1 MSEFEDKLNSIL
13 SDPEQ
18 MANITRLAGQ
28 LMGGGAGETEPPVQQ
43 GAARPAE
50 GGFDPGMLG
59 RLQGLMGS
67 LSGQDDGKS
76 GLFKAL
82 APYLREERRA
92 KLEKA
97 LRLAK
102 AAKLAGAALGE
113 FGGGEGGGL

>member
-28 LMGGGAGETEPPVQQ
+28 LMGNAEKEPAQQ
-43 GAARPAE
+43 AAAQPE
-50 GGFDPGMLG
+50 DGGFDPGMLG

-67 LSGQDDGKS
+67 LSGQNDGKA

>member
-1 MSEFEDKLNSIL
+1 MSEFEDKLGSIL

-28 LMGGGAGETEPPVQQ
+28 LMGNLSPENEPSEPSSTAQPTEV
-43 GAARPAE
+43 
-50 GGFDPGMLG
+50 GFDPGMLG

-67 LSGQDDGKS
+67 LSGQGDDKA
-76 GLFKAL
+76 GLIKAL

-97 LRLAK
+97 MRLAK

-113 FGGGEGGGL
+113 FGGEGGGL

>member
-1 MSEFEDKLNSIL
+1 MSEFEDKLSSIL
-13 SDPEQ
+13 SDPEE
-18 MANITRLAGQ
+18 MAKITRLAGQ
-28 LMGGGAGETEPPVQQ
+28 LMGNADESPPS
-43 GAARPAE
+43 AARPE
-50 GGFDPGMLG
+50 DGGFDPGMLG

-67 LSGQDDGKS
+67 LSGKGDDKA

-82 APYLREERRA
+82 APYLREERRT

-113 FGGGEGGGL
+113 FGVEGGGL

>member
-28 LMGGGAGETEPPVQQ
+28 LMGNISPENEPPAEPT
-43 GAARPAE
+43 AAHSE
-50 GGFDPGMLG
+50 VGFDPGMLG

-67 LSGQDDGKS
+67 LSGKGDDKA
-76 GLFKAL
+76 GLVKAL

-97 LRLAK
+97 MRLAK

-113 FGGGEGGGL
+113 FGGEGGGL

>member
-13 SDPEQ
+13 SDPEE
-18 MANITRLAGQ
+18 MAKLTRLAGQ
-28 LMGGGAGETEPPVQQ
+28 LMGNGQKENEPPAQQ
-43 GAARPAE
+43 TVSGPE
-50 GGFDPGMLG
+50 DGGFDPGMLG

-67 LSGQDDGKS
+67 LSGKGDDKA

-82 APYLREERRA
+82 TPYLREERRV

-113 FGGGEGGGL
+113 FGGESGGL

>member
-28 LMGGGAGETEPPVQQ
+28 LMGNASPENEPPAEQT
-43 GAARPAE
+43 AARPD

-67 LSGQDDGKS
+67 LSGQGDDKA
-76 GLFKAL
+76 GLVKAL
-82 APYLREERRA
+82 APYLREERRLR
-92 KLEKA
+92 LEKA
-97 LRLAK
+97 MRLAK

-113 FGGGEGGGL
+113 FGGEGGGL

>member
-28 LMGGGAGETEPPVQQ
+28 LMGSGAGENEPPDPSS
-43 GAARPAE
+43 AARSAE

-67 LSGQDDGKS
+67 LAGQDDGKA

-82 APYLREERRA
+82 APFLREERRV

>member
-1 MSEFEDKLNSIL
+1 MSEFEDKLGSIL
-13 SDPEQ
+13 SDPEE
-18 MANITRLAGQ
+18 MAKITRLAGQ
-28 LMGGGAGETEPPVQQ
+28 LMGNAGESPPSEP
-43 GAARPAE
+43 RPE
-50 GGFDPGMLG
+50 DGGFDPGMLG

-67 LSGQDDGKS
+67 LSGKGDDKA

-113 FGGGEGGGL
+113 FGGEGGGL

>member
-28 LMGGGAGETEPPVQQ
+28 LMGNASEEAAPP
-43 GAARPAE
+43 AARPEE

-113 FGGGEGGGL
+113 FGGGDGGGL

>member
-13 SDPEQ
+13 SDPEE
-18 MANITRLAGQ
+18 MAKITRLAGQ
-28 LMGGGAGETEPPVQQ
+28 LMGNASGETEPPA
-43 GAARPAE
+43 AARPE
-50 GGFDPGMLG
+50 DGGFDPGMLG

-67 LSGQDDGKS
+67 LSGKDDGKA

-82 APYLREERRA
+82 APYLREERRV